1 MNNSDNMEDVDLN
14 ENLNDNPEKHML
26 ESKIL
31 YTNKDNLESNNKNDI
46 NNSEHKNKK
55 ILKPEQINIEEVLIN
70 LKMLSRINPNDKLYL
85 DENLIKIDTPTIG
98 QGIIRWFNEY
108 SREKTM
114 EQIDYLSHQIDVYI
128 NYLLNKTKRTDND
141 NRICQ
146 NILVEITKAISGLEK
161 LKITYSKDT
170 FIQSK
175 LDMIQEKFGVS
186 KNNLSQNLQVSM
198 VSLSPGY

>member
-14 ENLNDNPEKHML
+14 DNPKKHML
-26 ESKIL
+26 ESKML
-31 YTNKDNLESNNKNDI
+31 YTNNETGEDDKKNDI
-46 NNSEHKNKK
+46 NNSEHKNKR

-85 DENLIKIDTPTIG
+85 EDKLIKIDTPAIG

-114 EQIDYLSHQIDVYI
+114 EQIDYLSYQIDVYI